1 MKQQLGTFITI
12 IALHLSVILGSAA
25 AQSGVGSKE
34 QQIKSQL
41 WSADA
46 AFQAGNYTASM
57 LLVRPLADNGVAE
70 AQHKLGILY
79 LQGRGVQQDTVQ
91 AREWLLKAAAQRY
104 PEALYSLGV
113 TFGHGEGV
121 DPDLVESLKWFILAR
136 ETWAKDPDRTSRQAS
151 LLKVDDALNYLS
163 QNLAPEQRSAAW
175 RDARQ
180 WGDQHRIF
188 ELQQNGQELRSFSE
202 LQFMS
207 GGEVAA
213 YCEPYL
219 SLLGEQK
226 PMDTRTEEL
235 AASSCFYLFGQ
246 FVSKY
251 CEAQGQGDAMPVRPF
266 VAQWVK
272 FVMND
277 RTASAAPFPASLI
290 ATAARSAICQRT
302 ETPSRQKKP
311 K

>member
-1 MKQQLGTFITI
+1 MKRQLGTFVTNV
-12 IALHLSVILGSAA
+12 ALHLSAVSGSAA
-25 AQSGVGSKE
+25 AHSSERGKE
-34 QQIKSQL
+34 QQVKSQL

-46 AFQAGNYTASM
+46 AFHAGNYTASM
-57 LLVRPLADNGVAE
+57 LLVRPLAENGVAE

-79 LQGRGVQQDTVQ
+79 LQGRGVQKDAVQ
-91 AREWLLKAAAQRY
+91 AREWLLKAAAQKY

-113 TFGHGEGV
+113 IYGHGEGV
-121 DPDLVESLKWFILAR
+121 DPDFAESLKWFILAR
-136 ETWAKDPDRTSRQAS
+136 EIWEKDPDSPSRKAS
-151 LLKVDDALNYLS
+151 LLKVDDAFN
-163 QNLAPEQRSAAW
+163 NLDQKLTPERRYSAW
-175 RDARQ
+175 REARQ
-180 WGDQHRIF
+180 WGDRHGIF

-213 YCEPYL
+213 YCKPYL
-219 SLLGEQK
+219 SLLDEQK
-226 PMDTRTEEL
+226 PIDTRAEEL

-251 CEAQGQGDAMPVRPF
+251 CEAQGRGDSMPVRPF

-272 FVMND
+272 FVRND

-290 ATAARSAICQRT
+290 AAAAGSAICQRT
-302 ETPSRQKKP
+302 ETPSRQKKS